1 MIEKE
6 RNREREMEYREG
18 NEIKKREWNI
28 GKEMAFTEC
37 HSLLSILFLAGF
49 DNQ

>member
-1 MIEKE
+1 
-6 RNREREMEYREG
+6 MESREG
-18 NEIKKREWNI
+18 NETKKKKWNI
-28 GKEMAFTEC
+28 EKKMAFTEC